1 MLEHYIAGTMKNCSH
16 LSAHSVYT
24 MHQFTVIQLSHI
36 HMVHVFL
43 LFSCNLPFWQNH
55 QDILGATVITGV
67 EGTWLFITLST
78 IVVI

>member
-1 MLEHYIAGTMKNCSH
+1 MVEHYIAGTMKNCSH

-24 MHQFTVIQLSHI
+24 MHQLTVIQLSHI

-55 QDILGATVITGV
+55 QDILGAAVITGV
-67 EGTWLFITLST
+67 EGTWLFNTLST

>member
-1 MLEHYIAGTMKNCSH
+1 MKNCSH

-55 QDILGATVITGV
+55 QDILGAAVITGV